1 MGRAVDLQAK
11 EWLWPNTADTL
22 EWGSGPYAPSVV
34 IQNGGYLP
42 RSGTLICEAYQIGQR
57 VYQSSAFRSLDS
69 AQSDTVI
76 FAQTLMAGQLGE
88 LNLKAYWQRDSLDQH
103 PENDSL
109 FFVLPVRA
117 FKDLALTD
125 LSPQP
130 DSLTEGFSGW
140 TATIKLK
147 GLGPKRGTDS
157 TQLRITLQSETET
170 LLDDT
175 LQVAALQLGDSLL
188 LETKDSIKGLLP
200 GNYSLVAYLLS
211 PVDSFPLNDSLKH
224 QFVVRVNTAPELPTQ
239 SLRIYPQPSRDGRF
253 TLENHPEEAYLIYD
267 NAGRLVQEGTA
278 ANELHLA
285 PNLPNGTYW
294 LQLPNRTTIALVL
307 QR

>member
-1 MGRAVDLQAK
+1 
-11 EWLWPNTADTL
+11 
-22 EWGSGPYAPSVV
+22 
-34 IQNGGYLP
+34 
-42 RSGTLICEAYQIGQR
+42 

-69 AQSDTVI
+69 AQSDTVL
-76 FAQTLMAGQLGE
+76 FAQTLMASQLAQ
-88 LNLKAYWQRDSLDQH
+88 LNLRAYWQRDTLDKH

-109 FFVLPVRA
+109 FFSLTVASFR
-117 FKDLALTD
+117 DLALTD
-125 LSPQP
+125 LSPKP
-130 DSLTEGFSGW
+130 DSLTEGFNSW
-140 TATIKLK
+140 TAKIKLK
-147 GLGPKRGTDS
+147 GLGPKQGTDS

-175 LQVAALQLGDSLL
+175 LQVAALQQGDSLV
-188 LETKDSIKGLLP
+188 LESTDSIKGLLP
-200 GNYSLVAYLLS
+200 GNYNLVAYLLN

-224 QFVVRVNTAPELPTQ
+224 LFVVRINTAPELPTQ
-239 SLRIYPQPSRDGRF
+239 SLRVYPMPSKDGRF

-278 ANELHLA
+278 ANELA
-285 PNLPNGTYW
+285 PSLPNGNYW